1 MIDAPTNWEEYW
13 ASPDVVVELRLV
25 IWLYGATGSTA
36 QAKLTRYNSDLKSCT
51 LEASAFP
58 NLSVGNTCSACLSFT
73 LVDALDDYQSLA
85 CGQRVDFSVRLKLGS
100 STTTWINQG
109 VFFIDSF
116 DVSGDVDVSV
126 RAYDALYWVGDGPTS
141 RFDCNASTF
150 LSNCPTKMSPV
161 TKTDF
166 TGAEIM
172 YGLGQDGTRLTSS
185 TVGNLWVPAGAA
197 DSNFRETLGGIAA
210 MAGGNAVINKLNRL
224 KLLRTDN
231 PPQFSRYSFSDVPL
245 ITASG
250 LSYEYNPSTF
260 TGLVKDKVAS
270 GNGFHIEAKIP
281 DKFEVT
287 RRMLTYAY
295 SNARM
300 ITPYYNPN
308 HNDYTTSMAPIEL
321 TGALIDPRYELGD
334 VVQVRAVIN
343 GRSQYVKLP
352 IYHYN
357 VDYIGGCWG
366 TIGVQM
372 DASDVTYSEMTYYP
386 TIFDPATGWTNTI
399 VRNPIPAPAVD
410 VTVISSNVFT
420 MTFQMDTTGG
430 GSITPGIYL
439 PSVGKVGGI
448 GHITGEIYYGYSYNP
463 QTFAINAYL
472 RDTIAPI
479 STYYGPTGNLS
490 AYIVTLVYVNVSAL
504 PADIVP
510 VGGTPTYDVIGTNIR
525 WKNASD
531 TYSDSYK
538 YYDATCQ
545 FATNTTSN
553 KDVATNIVPVIS
565 GGTGTSAPEIATSD
579 TGIITANTSNVSLV
593 SAQCAKWGKAAMLNI
608 TIHLKTALSTG
619 NGMIS
624 NIEVG
629 TLAEAYRPAINTV
642 LPIPKFGGTVYVDA
656 TGKVNIASFLPNIS
670 IATTTNLY
678 IRGSYILA

>member
-109 VFFIDSF
+109 VYFIDSF
-116 DVSGDVDVSV
+116 DVSGDVDVAV

-141 RFDCNASTF
+141 RYNCNASTF
-150 LSNCPTKMSPV
+150 LSNCPAKMTPV
-161 TKTDF
+161 TKSDF
-166 TGAEIM
+166 TGTEIM
-172 YGLGQDGTRLTSS
+172 YGLGQDGTVLTSS

-197 DSNFRETLGGIAA
+197 ESSFRETLGGIAA
-210 MAGGNAVINKLNRL
+210 MSGGNAVISKLNRL
-224 KLLRTDN
+224 TLLRTDN

-295 SNARM
+295 SNARV
-300 ITPYYNPN
+300 ITPYYNVN
-308 HNDYTTSMAPIEL
+308 YKAYTTSMAPIEL

-343 GRSQYVKLP
+343 ERSQYVKLP

-372 DASDVTYSEMTYYP
+372 DASDVTYSEVTYYP
-386 TIFDPATGWTNTI
+386 SRFDPVAGWVTTT
-399 VRNPIPAPAVD
+399 VDNPTPARVVD
-410 VTVISSNVFT
+410 VEVLSSNVFT
-420 MTFQMDTTGG
+420 MTLYMDNVGG
-430 GSITPGIYL
+430 GSM

-448 GHITGEIYYGYSYNP
+448 SHITGEIYYGYTTSS
-463 QTFAINAYL
+463 QTTVPINAYL

-479 STYYGPTGNLS
+479 ASWYGPNTQLS
-490 AYIVTLVYVNVSAL
+490 SYTVKLTYVNVSAL

-510 VGGTPTYDVIGTNIR
+510 VGGTPTFTIRGTNIR

-531 TYSDSYK
+531 TYTDEYR

-545 FATNTTSN
+545 FATNATSN